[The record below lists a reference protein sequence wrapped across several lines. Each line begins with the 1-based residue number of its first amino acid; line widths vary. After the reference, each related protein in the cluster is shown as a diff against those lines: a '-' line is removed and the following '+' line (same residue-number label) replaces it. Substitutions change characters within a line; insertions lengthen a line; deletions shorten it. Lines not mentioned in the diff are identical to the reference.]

1 MNTNSIEE
9 IIPTV
14 LSAIEAAIEPKFGP
28 QYDEALMEG
37 LKYLSACTKVYAEFH
52 SVLMRNEALLEDF
65 EKYCVIMQYTH
76 NCTWAELSDI
86 QKEQVRRVW
95 AYAVDG
101 CWADVPDEAY
111 YKAPFGEKGKAM
123 IVGPAELWDLYQEW
137 RNSEYPGASQR
148 DGAKPLCLYT
158 LVDFVRECLMD
169 MPGVLAEDAPAITK
183 YALRVRSAHA
193 LSNNNNK

>member
-1 MNTNSIEE
+1 MNINSIEE

-14 LSAIEAAIEPKFGP
+14 VATIEAAIEPKFGP

-37 LKYLSACTKVYAEFH
+37 LKYMSACAKVYAEFH
-52 SVLMRNEALLEDF
+52 SVLERNEVLLEEF

-76 NCTWAELSDI
+76 NCAWAELSDI
-86 QKEQVRRVW
+86 QKKQVRRVW

-169 MPGVLAEDAPAITK
+169 MPGVLAEDVPAITK

-193 LSNNNNK
+193 LSSNNNK